1 LGKQRVLSGFGSNVV
16 ENLNLLNVTCLKPAH
31 GFHSDFIRLN
41 KHMATIENNKINPN
55 TGRPRVASRGGARPG
70 AGRPK
75 GSTERVTIQ
84 GLLDALEQRGGQTYV
99 ETLAQDFYNARSAQD
114 GHLTMKYH
122 NLILNKVAATLATV
136 EVTDSTDAVEAK
148 KAAFLDALSALA
160 TVNKDRK

>member
-1 LGKQRVLSGFGSNVV
+1 M
-16 ENLNLLNVTCLKPAH
+16 PAH

-41 KHMATIENNKINPN
+41 KHMATTEINPK
-55 TGRPRVASRGGARPG
+55 TGRPKVASRGGARPG